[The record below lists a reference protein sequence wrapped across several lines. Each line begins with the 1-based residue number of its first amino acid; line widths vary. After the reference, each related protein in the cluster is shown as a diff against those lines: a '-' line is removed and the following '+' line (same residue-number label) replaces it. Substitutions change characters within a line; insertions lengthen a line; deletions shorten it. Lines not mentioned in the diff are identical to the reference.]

1 MNSSEIVTLAKQIIE
16 QNCSAPNFSIA
27 HLASMMHFHEVY
39 LRKLFH
45 LQLGKSPRA
54 VLKELRMVKARSL
67 LENGELSV
75 AEVAAAV
82 GILQALSVTGALTL
96 DAALPLLFG
105 ITIGTSI
112 SYYAAV
118 AVLLL
123 YYKRPDALVRLV
135 TKGITLRETLRV
147 NNIGMWGGV
156 LSVVTGL
163 SLFLRAEIL
172 NAAIS
177 IFEVEEIGFQAYNV
191 QVQVNYVVNAFQAS
205 MIAMM
210 FRQGLCEHAQSDL
223 SSR

>member
-82 GILQALSVTGALTL
+82 GILDPSYFSQCYKQYYGYPPSKERGRHDKATADP
-96 DAALPLLFG
+96 DAAQKTGQGPE
-105 ITIGTSI
+105 
-112 SYYAAV
+112 A
-118 AVLLL
+118 
-123 YYKRPDALVRLV
+123 PD
-135 TKGITLRETLRV
+135 KGQ
-147 NNIGMWGGV
+147 
-156 LSVVTGL
+156 
-163 SLFLRAEIL
+163 
-172 NAAIS
+172 
-177 IFEVEEIGFQAYNV
+177 EEG
-191 QVQVNYVVNAFQAS
+191 
-205 MIAMM
+205 
-210 FRQGLCEHAQSDL
+210 EE
-223 SSR
+223 